1 MNVMD
6 QCGEYTLQFSVGIRY
21 HALRAYEIDTS
32 GGAGPVISNKY
43 QHPLYLCIY
52 DVIMKH
58 ALEILNEHDFFEG
71 VLHYDVIAAQ
81 V

>member
-1 MNVMD
+1 MNARSNIPWEFVITHS
-6 QCGEYTLQFSVGIRY
+6 TLMKLIPMVVRDLLS
-21 HALRAYEIDTS
+21 
-32 GGAGPVISNKY
+32 PVISNKY
-43 QHPLYLCIY
+43 QHPLYLRIH

-58 ALEILNEHDFFEG
+58 ALKILNEHDFFEG

>member
-1 MNVMD
+1 MVVRD
-6 QCGEYTLQFSVGIRY
+6 LLS
-21 HALRAYEIDTS
+21 
-32 GGAGPVISNKY
+32 PVISNKY
-43 QHPLYLCIY
+43 QHPLYLRIH